1 MKSLLPYL
9 LRTKFNNPR
18 ERHDNDSELRP
29 DILKKRLYDKDCTE
43 QEKELI
49 KQRLIEHRNL

>member
-9 LRTKFNNPR
+9 LRTTFNNPR
-18 ERHDNDSELRP
+18 ERHDNDAELRP

-49 KQRLIEHRNL
+49 KERLIEHRNL